1 MRKTLLNT
9 MGLLLALFGAT
20 NASAQSTVEL
30 PYSITFDSTND
41 VWTVLDASPSPG
53 TSWVFNNDWGNDG
66 FCIGNAWTAT
76 PSYCI
81 RTDSGEPNDYYVS
94 PSFSLKAG
102 KTYTVKTSSGTMY
115 STPAT
120 LSVEYTTTPTNAAS
134 FTKLSDINM
143 PSSGAQ
149 YDNSYDLTVP
159 EDGLYSFAFHA
170 TNTSAGDKSNWV
182 YLYALGFSIE
192 EKVGGETPDPGT
204 DPDQPDPPA
213 VDQEGTLPYD
223 MTFDS
228 AEKFATWT
236 TMDNSDVPGV
246 TWAYT
251 ASDFAGKPA
260 AHMGTDAT
268 SATCDWLVSPKFEL
282 KEGKSYKITV
292 DAASGPNNELNL
304 ILDYFVGSK
313 SADNQKTIDW
323 IGSKLPKTEGET
335 EGEGGKV
342 KNEWILDANKDDV
355 YLFAFRAL
363 NWGANGTNDAVSI
376 YSVKIEEM
384 AEGKPEAPVALPY
397 EVSFEKEE
405 SVSGWTAMDRSAS
418 TASTWSWNSWGYQE
432 YGADWNPVGDQ
443 HPCVGFSSD
452 FNTDA
457 NDYWVS
463 PAFALEAGKTY
474 VAKAHTA
481 NNRSCVESGTTSFT
495 MKLGTNRKVQGSFD
509 KTLGTIE
516 LSTVYDRD
524 PSTFEFSVEKAGN
537 YYVAFHISDKTGA
550 NAYGYIFDF
559 SLAEK
564 KSVVEE
570 PVATEPVAN
579 LAAAEL
585 TAEKSVA
592 LTWTNPAKDVD
603 GKDLSAD
610 ALLTVKVYEGE
621 ELLAT
626 QDAQAP
632 GSKGTYTKEY
642 TADTFAGEHNY
653 KVVVVYKDKESEAA
667 TTSLTVKVVVD
678 AINGVMVP
686 ADAKVSVHTLS
697 GVAVGNNLSTL
708 GKGTYIVTMKRA
720 DGTMKTVKVTK

>member
-30 PYSITFDSTND
+30 PYSISFNSTND
-41 VWTVLDASPSPG
+41 VWTSIDASGNSG
-53 TSWVFNNDWGNDG
+53 TPWFFNADWGSDG
-66 FCIGNAWTAT
+66 FCPPGSWTAI
-76 PSYCI
+76 PSYCMK
-81 RTDSGEPNDYYVS
+81 TSVSGANAYYVS
-94 PSFSLKAG
+94 PAFDLKKD
-102 KTYTVKTSSGTMY
+102 KTYTVKVNTGRMY
-115 STPAT
+115 
-120 LSVEYTTTPTNAAS
+120 
-134 FTKLSDINM
+134 FTKAQLSLEYGKSATDASAFTTVSDIQM
-143 PSSGAQ
+143 PETSVQ
-149 YDNSYDLTVP
+149 YDNSYDVNVA
-159 EDGLYSFAFHA
+159 EDGAYYFAFHGVGTFA
-170 TNTSAGDKSNWV
+170 SSSNEYV
-182 YLYALGFSIE
+182 YAFSFDIA
-192 EKVGGETPDPGT
+192 EKTGGETPDPV
-204 DPDQPDPPA
+204 DPPA
-213 VDQEGTLPYD
+213 VDQDGTLPYD

-236 TMDNSDVPGV
+236 TLDNSDTPGV

-260 AHMGTDAT
+260 AHMGVDAK
-268 SATCDWLVSPKFEL
+268 SGTCDWLVSPKFEL

-313 SADNQKTIDW
+313 SADNQKTIEW

-355 YLFAFRAL
+355 YFFAFRAL

-524 PSTFEFSVEKAGN
+524 PSTFEFTVEKAGN

-564 KSVVEE
+564 KAVVEE

-585 TAEKSVA
+585 TAEKSVE
-592 LTWTNPAKDVD
+592 LTWTNPTKDVD
-603 GKDLSAD
+603 GKDLPAD

-621 ELLAT
+621 EVVKVFE
-626 QDAQAP
+626 DQAP
-632 GSKGTYTKEY
+632 GSEGKHVQAYTDE
-642 TADTFAGEHNY
+642 TFAGEHNY

-708 GKGTYIVTMKRA
+708 GKGTYIVRVKTADGAVKTMKIA
-720 DGTMKTVKVTK
+720 K

>member
-1 MRKTLLNT
+1 MIKENFIKLYENSFRENWDLPCYTDYGGDTQYTYGEVAEKIARLHLLFKHCSLRRGDKISVIGKNNAHWCIAYMATITYGAIIVPILQDFTPNDVHHIVNHSESVFLFTSDSIWDNLEEEKLAGLRGVFSLTDFRCLYQRDGETIQKFLKNTDKEMHALYPKGFTREDVQYTTLSNDKVMLLNYTSGTTGFSKGVMLTGNNLAGNVTFGIRTELLKKGDKVLSFLPLAHPYGCPFDFLTATAVGTHVTLLGKT
-9 MGLLLALFGAT
+9 
-20 NASAQSTVEL
+20 
-30 PYSITFDSTND
+30 
-41 VWTVLDASPSPG
+41 PSPKIIMKAFEE
-53 TSWVFNNDWGNDG
+53 VK
-66 FCIGNAWTAT
+66 
-76 PSYCI
+76 
-81 RTDSGEPNDYYVS
+81 PN
-94 PSFSLKAG
+94 L
-102 KTYTVKTSSGTMY
+102 
-115 STPAT
+115 
-120 LSVEYTTTPTNAAS
+120 
-134 FTKLSDINM
+134 II
-143 PSSGAQ
+143 
-149 YDNSYDLTVP
+149 TVP
-159 EDGLYSFAFHA
+159 LVIEKIYKNIIQPLINKKGM
-170 TNTSAGDKSNWV
+170 KW
-182 YLYALGFSIE
+182 ALNI
-192 EKVGGETPDPGT
+192 P
-204 DPDQPDPPA
+204 
-213 VDQEGTLPYD
+213 L
-223 MTFDS
+223 
-228 AEKFATWT
+228 
-236 TMDNSDVPGV
+236 
-246 TWAYT
+246 
-251 ASDFAGKPA
+251 
-260 AHMGTDAT
+260 
-268 SATCDWLVSPKFEL
+268 
-282 KEGKSYKITV
+282 
-292 DAASGPNNELNL
+292 
-304 ILDYFVGSK
+304 LDTQIY
-313 SADNQKTIDW
+313 NQKTIEW

-509 KTLGTIE
+509 KTLGSIE
-516 LSTVYDRD
+516 LNTVYDRD

-564 KSVVEE
+564 KAVVEE

-585 TAEKSVA
+585 TAEKSVE
-592 LTWTNPAKDVD
+592 LTWTNPTKDVD
-603 GKDLSAD
+603 GKDLPAD

-621 ELLAT
+621 EVVKVFE
-626 QDAQAP
+626 DQAP
-632 GSKGTYTKEY
+632 GSEGKHVQAYTDE
-642 TADTFAGEHNY
+642 TFAGEHNY

-708 GKGTYIVTMKRA
+708 GKGTYIVRVKTADGAVKTMKIA
-720 DGTMKTVKVTK
+720 K

>member
-9 MGLLLALFGAT
+9 MGLVLALFGAT
-20 NASAQSTVEL
+20 NVYAQSTVEL

-41 VWTVLDASPSPG
+41 VWTVLDASPTPG
-53 TSWVFNNDWGNDG
+53 TSWEFNNDWGNDG

-115 STPAT
+115 STPAK
-120 LSVEYTTTPTNAAS
+120 LSVEYTTTPADAAS
-134 FTKLSDINM
+134 FTKLSDIDM
-143 PSSGAQ
+143 PSSGVQ

-159 EDGLYSFAFHA
+159 KDGLYSFAFHA
-170 TNTSAGDKSNWV
+170 TNTSAGDKSNWA
-182 YLYALGFSIE
+182 YLYALGFSVE
-192 EKVGGETPDPGT
+192 EKVGGETPDPGP
-204 DPDQPDPPA
+204 DPDPDKPDPP
-213 VDQEGTLPYD
+213 VEDQDGTLPYD

-236 TMDNSDVPGV
+236 TMDNSETPGV

-260 AHMGTDAT
+260 AHMGVDAK
-268 SATCDWLVSPKFEL
+268 SETCDWLVSPKFEL
-282 KEGKSYKITV
+282 KEGKSYTITV

-313 SADNQKTIDW
+313 SADNQKTIEW
-323 IGSKLPKTEGET
+323 IGSKLPATVGES
-335 EGEGGKV
+335 GEV
-342 KNEWILDANKDDV
+342 KNQWTLDANKDGV

-363 NWGANGTNDAVSI
+363 NWGANNANDAISI
-376 YSVKIEEM
+376 YSVKIEEK
-384 AEGKPEAPVALPY
+384 ADGEPDAPVALPY
-397 EVSFEKEE
+397 EVSFEQEE
-405 SVSGWTAMDRSAS
+405 NVAAWTAMDRSGN
-418 TASTWSWNSWGYQE
+418 TGSTWSWNSWGYQE
-432 YGADWNPVGDQ
+432 YDTDWNPVGDQ
-443 HPCVGFSSD
+443 HPCVSFSSD
-452 FNTDA
+452 WNTDA

-481 NNRSCVESGTTSFT
+481 NNRSCLESGTTSFT
-495 MKLGTNRKVQGSFD
+495 MKLGTNKKVQSSFD
-509 KTLGTIE
+509 QTLGSIE
-516 LSTVYDRD
+516 LNTVYDRD
-524 PSTFEFSVEKAGN
+524 PSSFEFSVQESGN
-537 YYVAFHISDKTGA
+537 YYVAFHISDSEGA

-564 KSVVEE
+564 EGAAEE
-570 PVATEPVAN
+570 PVATAPVAN
-579 LAAAEL
+579 LAAAEIA
-585 TAEKSVA
+585 TAKSVE
-592 LTWTNPAKDVD
+592 LTWTNPTKDVD
-603 GKDLSAD
+603 GKDLPAD
-610 ALLTVKVYEGE
+610 AALTVKVYEGE

-626 QDAQAP
+626 LDAQAP
-632 GSKGTYTKEY
+632 GSEGKYTKEY

-653 KVVVVYKDKESEAA
+653 KVVVVYKEKESDAA
-667 TTSLTVKVVVD
+667 TATLTVVVD
-678 AINGVMVP
+678 AINGVLVP
-686 ADAKVSVHTLS
+686 ADAKVSVHTL
-697 GVAVGNNLSTL
+697 GGAAVGNNLSTL